1 MFFRFSSIHRKS
13 KLLEL
18 RSEIEGVA
26 PLAEASPPSWVAP
39 IAEASFS
46 SFPSN
51 EHWTQPN
58 GPALRKLT
66 TKEGKSMNRTEC
78 SQGEL

>member
-26 PLAEASPPSWVAP
+26 PIAEASPPSSVAP

-46 SFPSN
+46 SFLSN
-51 EHWTQPN
+51 EHWTQP
-58 GPALRKLT
+58 
-66 TKEGKSMNRTEC
+66 
-78 SQGEL
+78 